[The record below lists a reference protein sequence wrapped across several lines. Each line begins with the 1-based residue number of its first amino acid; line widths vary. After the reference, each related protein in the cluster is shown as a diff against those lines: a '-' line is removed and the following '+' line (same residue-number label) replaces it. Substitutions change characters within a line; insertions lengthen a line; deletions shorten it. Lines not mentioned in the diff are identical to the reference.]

1 MLAHRLMKSSL
12 LPVCRRC
19 PVFRPPVSLL
29 QPTLV
34 QRARYVTKSHFARH
48 AVDVNK
54 EVENI
59 SELFAAARDE
69 LEYAEEAKGTTY
81 YNEDRQT
88 AQKAVEDT
96 LAAYAQL
103 KARLSTDAERKDVE
117 RRIGLRMAE
126 LRAQL
131 DALTEADG
139 DH

>member
-1 MLAHRLMKSSL
+1 MLTHRLMKSSL
-12 LPVCRRC
+12 LSVCRRC
-19 PVFRPPVSLL
+19 PVFRRPVLL

-34 QRARYVTKSHFARH
+34 QRGHYVTKSHFARD

-54 EVENI
+54 EVETI

-96 LAAYAQL
+96 LAAYVQL

-131 DALTEADG
+131 DALTEAEG